1 MKYFTPELLKRFNSR
16 DDEVADA
23 AHADFERAVTAYK
36 EQLDKIDE
44 KLPDNV
50 RRLLSEFY
58 LQDAKVM
65 LFLVRDDEFS
75 IFLRP
80 EGQRDE
86 SLMIRY
92 LVTGK
97 PRFNKNWL
105 TGMPPHLYWL
115 YDEIGIR
122 QKRRTTVFTHSI
134 LFTGNRELQLE
145 FSDLELDAY
154 QAAETHGLD
163 ALLTAKS
170 PRWSWVGSYTGLT
183 ESRHDISPSSS
194 PSRTKTAT

>member
-16 DDEVADA
+16 DDEIADA
-23 AHADFERAVTAYK
+23 AHADFERAATAYK

-50 RRLLSEFY
+50 RRLLSDFY
-58 LQDAKVM
+58 LHDAKVM
-65 LFLVRDDEFS
+65 LFLVRDNVFS
-75 IFLRP
+75 IFLTP

-105 TGMPPHLYWL
+105 T
-115 YDEIGIR
+115 
-122 QKRRTTVFTHSI
+122 
-134 LFTGNRELQLE
+134 
-145 FSDLELDAY
+145 
-154 QAAETHGLD
+154 
-163 ALLTAKS
+163 
-170 PRWSWVGSYTGLT
+170 
-183 ESRHDISPSSS
+183 
-194 PSRTKTAT
+194 